1 MLRLNDNKV
10 YNVKTEKITL
20 LKQKSYIYF
29 LLFFLAERVMRKETF
44 TAFYDNIIV
53 RYFLSLRQ
61 QYGRIY

>member
-1 MLRLNDNKV
+1 MSKV
-10 YNVKTEKITL
+10 KYNISRA
-20 LKQKSYIYF
+20 QDIHIF

-53 RYFLSLRQ
+53 RYFLSSRQ